1 MHSSGV
7 LVHSCGGSVHSCN
20 GSVHSCG
27 GSVYR
32 SGGSVHSCG
41 GSVATHTR
49 YEEVHGSVRKYGVFF
64 NREVVKHLLLK
75 TVIGLLIRES
85 E

>member
-1 MHSSGV
+1 MV
-7 LVHSCGGSVHSCN
+7 AQYTVVMAQCTV
-20 GSVHSCG
+20 V
-27 GSVYR
+27 VAQYTDYR

>member
-1 MHSSGV
+1 MHGSGV

-20 GSVHSCG
+20 GSVHSF
-27 GSVYR
+27 
-32 SGGSVHSCG
+32 GGSVHSCG

-49 YEEVHGSVRKYGVFF
+49 YEEVHGSLRKYGVFF